1 MKQYLEDHGLYID
14 KRLLKK
20 PEHARFRQ
28 VVNAITNST
37 DSSAMKSDSIQRLK
51 KRIQS
56 AETYDEATVLGTI
69 LPGIIRSDRI
79 LSHSKVPVEEL
90 GLSNMLLAT
99 DEDFEESGMDIV
111 FDQKITRDIM
121 PNLFLNIAFGED
133 AAQAQQVN
141 LGIKCPKPDRV
152 YGLTRNAYAWP
163 SHSVARSSTP
173 DLMEVVP
180 TLHHPF
186 YLIESESSNGNTRTA
201 EFQASCGGA
210 AIVHAARLLLQ
221 QTGQNDQEEADGID
235 QRTFIFSTTL
245 DSSFIKFWVHFA
257 VSESIGQTQQRRVT
271 YHMEYLRSVHFFVEE
286 GNPAILRRICYNILD
301 WGVRGRDAMLRQ
313 RCSDIWRF
321 EDAWMAEQACQSEVS
336 AAKREQEAR
345 DRRPQFNAAKLR
357 KMALQPHIMGE
368 AQNNNNAFIDA
379 RSL

>member
-1 MKQYLEDHGLYID
+1 MKQYLEGHGMYMD

-20 PEHARFRQ
+20 PEHASLRQ
-28 VVNAITNST
+28 VVDAIINST
-37 DSSAMKSDSIQRLK
+37 DSSALKSDSIQRLN
-51 KRIQS
+51 KRVQS

-69 LPGIIRSDRI
+69 LPCIIRSDRT
-79 LSHSKVPVEEL
+79 LSHSKVRVEEL
-90 GLSNMLLAT
+90 GLSDILLAT
-99 DEDFEESGMDIV
+99 DEDFEESGMDFV
-111 FDQKITRDIM
+111 FDQKLTRNFM
-121 PNLFLNIAFGED
+121 PNLYLDTVFKED
-133 AAQAQQVN
+133 AAKAQQEY

-152 YGLTRNAYAWP
+152 YGLSRNAYARP
-163 SHSVARSSTP
+163 SHCVARSSTL

-186 YLIESESSNGNTRTA
+186 YLIESESSNGNTGTA

-210 AIVHAARLLLQ
+210 TIVHAARLLLE

-257 VSESIGQTQQRRVT
+257 VLESIGQTQQKRVT
-271 YHMEYLRSVHFFVEE
+271 YHMEHLRSVHFLVGE
-286 GNPAILRRICYNILD
+286 GNLAILRRICYNILD

-321 EDAWMAEQACQSEVS
+321 EDAWVAEKACQSEVS

-357 KMALQPHIMGE
+357 KMALQPHITGE
-368 AQNNNNAFIDA
+368 AQNNGNVFIDA